1 MTMQE
6 FIDFQEN
13 NFIAYCKVVIRN
25 EGKDVRKEIVSRS
38 NREINLSMLAP
49 AEQERPASHDI
60 YDLDRMTFWVCG
72 VPVEVRDPALCQAL
86 SSLTPYRRNV
96 ILLSYFM
103 ERSDPQIGA
112 ALRRD
117 STTVNYQRK
126 RTLRRLKE
134 VLEALGYEP

>member
-6 FIDFQEN
+6 FIEYQEKN
-13 NFIAYCKVVIRN
+13 LIVYCKAVIRN
-25 EGKDVRKEIVSRS
+25 EGKDARKEIVSRS
-38 NREINLSMLAP
+38 IREINLSMLAP
-49 AEQERPASHDI
+49 AEQERTASHDT
-60 YDLDRMTFWVCG
+60 YNLDRMTFLVCG
-72 VPVEVRDPALCQAL
+72 VPVEVCDPLLCQAL
-86 SSLTPYRRNV
+86 SSLTPYRRNI

-103 ERSDPQIGA
+103 EQSDPQIGA